1 MSAIFGIIYK
11 DGKPAEQQAVD
22 VLHACISHRATDGK
36 GTWMEEN
43 AALGHCLLMTFPQ
56 QEFEKQPLQQDN
68 CIITADAR
76 LDNRSD
82 LATWFGID
90 KQLLAITPDPA
101 LILHAYRRWGKDCV
115 KYLEGEFA
123 FAIWN
128 KQNCTLFAAT
138 DAIGFRP
145 FFYYNSPTVFIFCS
159 EIKGVVAAKPL
170 PNYFNEESL
179 IEYFYRKGN
188 PAGTY
193 NKEVFDLCGG
203 NTLTLQDGKVDISK
217 YWYLE
222 STGKYSFKKDADWYD
237 CTRELLYRAVE
248 KRLNPEVP
256 IGITLSGGL
265 DSTSIACILSELL
278 RKKNKPLYAFSSVLP
293 IEHAGVETD
302 ERRYIEMVGKHC
314 PNIIQTYEEAPGVGP
329 LSDMEEAFN
338 LDEAFPNPFFYMDKA
353 LLEAASKKNIKIL
366 FNGYGG
372 DYWISSRGGGVIYDL
387 INSGNLG
394 VAYGLLKQF
403 GEKEKATILHEI
415 KVRYLTHTKAYNGL
429 KSIVKKKE
437 ADWQI
442 KTFLHESFLHGYS
455 DVLGKKNDTRNSLL
469 MKHLFENGNI
479 GKTTARLANRN
490 SRYGMDSSVPLFD
503 KELMEFLVDVPER
516 LFVENGTPRN
526 LIRSAMSRVIP
537 AEICQ
542 RTDKQPYSPGCP
554 TRMISQKEQL
564 LQIINKPNKQEGFAK
579 YINTD
584 AVIGHFDEI
593 IPHQG
598 FGRSNKILYIRV
610 AQAGIACSLMD
621 RLSNL
626 GYLL

>member
-11 DGKPAEQQAVD
+11 DGKPAEQQEAD
-22 VLHACISHRATDGK
+22 VLHASISHRATDGK
-36 GTWMEEN
+36 GTWLEDN
-43 AALGHCLLMTFPQ
+43 VVLGHCLLKTFPQ
-56 QEFEKQPLQQDN
+56 QEFEKQPQQLDSS
-68 CIITADAR
+68 IITADAR

-90 KQLLAITPDPA
+90 KQLLAITPDPT
-101 LILHAYRRWGKDCV
+101 LILYAYRRWGKDCV
-115 KYLEGEFA
+115 KYLQGEFA
-123 FAIWN
+123 FAIWDIRSR
-128 KQNCTLFAAT
+128 TLFAAT

-145 FFYYNSPTVFIFCS
+145 FFYYNSPDIFIFCS

-179 IEYFYRKGN
+179 IEYFYRKGS
-188 PAGTY
+188 PLGTY

-203 NTLTLQDGKVDISK
+203 NTLTLQDSNVKISK

-222 STGKYSFKKDADWYD
+222 STGKYSFKKDEDWYD
-237 CTRELLYRAVE
+237 CTRELLYQAVE

-265 DSTSIACILSELL
+265 DSTSIACVLSELL
-278 RKKNKPLYAFSSVLP
+278 LKKNKPLYAFSSVLP
-293 IEHAGVETD
+293 IHHAGIETD
-302 ERRYIEMVGKHC
+302 ERRYIEMVSKQC

-329 LSDMEEAFN
+329 LSDLEEAFN

-353 LLEAASKKNIKIL
+353 LLEAASKKNVKIL

-372 DYWISSRGGGVIYDL
+372 DYWISSKGGRVIYDL
-387 INSGNLG
+387 INSRNLG
-394 VAYGLLKQF
+394 TAYKLLKQF
-403 GEKEKATILHEI
+403 SEKEKATILHEL
-415 KVRYLTHTKAYNGL
+415 KVRYLIHTKVYTGI

-442 KTFLHESFLHGYS
+442 KSFLHESFLQGYS
-455 DVLGKKNDTRNSLL
+455 APLGEKYDTRNSIL

-479 GKTTARLANRN
+479 GKIIARLTNRN
-490 SRYGMDSSVPLFD
+490 SWYGIDSSVPLFD
-503 KELMEFLVDVPER
+503 KELMEFLVHVPER
-516 LFVENGTPRN
+516 LFVEKGTPRN

-554 TRMISQKEQL
+554 ARMISQKEQL
-564 LQIINKPNKQEGFAK
+564 LQIVNKPNKQESFAK
-579 YINTD
+579 YIHTD
-584 AVIGHFDEI
+584 AVIDHFDEI
-593 IPHQG
+593 SPYLG
-598 FGRSNKILYIRV
+598 FGRSDKIIYIRV
-610 AQAGIACSLMD
+610 AQAGIACSLLD
-621 RLSNL
+621 KLYSI
-626 GYLL
+626 GYRV